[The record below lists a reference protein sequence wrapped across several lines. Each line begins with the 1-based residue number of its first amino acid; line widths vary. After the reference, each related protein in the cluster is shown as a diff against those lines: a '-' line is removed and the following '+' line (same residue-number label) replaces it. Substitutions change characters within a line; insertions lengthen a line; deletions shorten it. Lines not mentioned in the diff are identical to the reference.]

1 MMICWCEDPEE
12 RPSFSE
18 IVKLVDFRM
27 GAIAGYLDVGYN
39 PFICNSSDS
48 NDYNYC
54 KTKPLPSSQ
63 PTDKKKPPIKPR
75 TKKPTVYAKDDV
87 NTATDEEHTYL

>member
-1 MMICWCEDPEE
+1 MMICWSEEPEE

-18 IVKLVDFRM
+18 ISKLVDNRM

-39 PFICNSSDS
+39 PFICNSSM
-48 NDYNYC
+48 DYNHC
-54 KTKPLPSSQ
+54 KTKPLLASQ
-63 PTDKKKPPIKPR
+63 PTDIVKKKPPIKPR
-75 TKKPTVYAKDDV
+75 TKKPTVYAKDDT